1 MDLWLILFIF
11 DGILFVIIAGTVLYL
26 GVFAVAA
33 LFHSKP
39 VIPKAKKLNRF
50 VILIPAYK
58 QDNVIEQTVLSALSQ
73 AYPQRMFDVTVISD
87 HQDELTNMRLA
98 QYPITLLIPNFEES
112 AKAKSLQ
119 YAILN
124 LPEFKIYDAVIIL
137 DGDNIIDQDF
147 LEQVNDAYEI
157 AATKAIQTHR
167 ISKNRDTAAARMDA
181 IFEESTKA
189 KSLQYAILNLPEFK
203 IYDAV
208 IILDGDNIIDQD
220 FLDQVNNA
228 FEIAATKAIQT
239 HRISKNRDTAAARMD
254 AIFEEINNAIFRR
267 GHISFGLSAALAGSG
282 TVFDFN
288 WYKTNVMRART
299 SGEDKELEALLMR
312 QDIFVDY
319 FDDIYVY
326 GEKKRTTTTLNEQRG
341 RWAMQQFSN
350 LFRNIR
356 FLPGAIFRKQYNLAD
371 KLIQWMLVPR
381 TNMIGIIMIM
391 SIVLPFIYLTMAIKW
406 WILGALALFI
416 FAIATPDYLVDE
428 MWDKTFLR
436 SPFVSLWKMF
446 SFKIHKKS

>member
-1 MDLWLILFIF
+1 MDYWLILFIF
-11 DGILFVIIAGTVLYL
+11 DGILFAIIAGTVLYL

-39 VIPKAKKLNRF
+39 VIPKAKRFNRF

-58 QDNVIEQTVLSALSQ
+58 QDKVIEQTVLSALSQ

-112 AKAKSLQ
+112 TKAKSLQ

-147 LEQVNDAYEI
+147 LEQVNDAYE
-157 AATKAIQTHR
+157 
-167 ISKNRDTAAARMDA
+167 M
-181 IFEESTKA
+181 
-189 KSLQYAILNLPEFK
+189 
-203 IYDAV
+203 
-208 IILDGDNIIDQD
+208 
-220 FLDQVNNA
+220 
-228 FEIAATKAIQT
+228 AATKAIQT

-254 AIFEEINNAIFRR
+254 AIFEEINNTIFRR

-288 WYKTNVMRART
+288 WYKTNVMRTKT

-319 FDDIYVY
+319 FDHIYVY

-406 WILGALALFI
+406 WILGSLALFI

-446 SFKIHKKS
+446 SIKIHKKS